1 MSLDRGTVGALA
13 VPVSGVLRPKRTTRQ
28 HVGHFF
34 RSKPLGTIGA
44 AVAVLL
50 IIVAVFAPVIATH
63 DPYDSDTE
71 QLLSAPNANAWFG
84 GDHLGRDVF
93 SRIVYGARISLYVG
107 IFASFIGS
115 TVGMLI
121 GIISVHFSGKT
132 DLIVQRLIDA
142 MMAFPALILAIAI
155 VAAMGASVNNV
166 VIALAIIY
174 IPSTARILRAQALTV
189 KEMDYILAA
198 RAVGASDW
206 RIVRSYMIPNCL
218 AVFIVIVTF
227 HLGGAIIA
235 EASLSFLGVGVPPEV
250 PSWGGMLGPAAG
262 NIRTAWW
269 VGIFPG
275 AAIAIVVFAWNL
287 LGDALRDVMDPRLR
301 GTGGAG

>member
-1 MSLDRGTVGALA
+1 MDLDRETAGALA
-13 VPVSGVLRPKRTTRQ
+13 ERVSGAIRPKRTIGQ
-28 HVGHFF
+28 NVAHFF
-34 RSKPLGTIGA
+34 RSKPLGAVGA
-44 AVAVLL
+44 IIAALLVLVAIL
-50 IIVAVFAPVIATH
+50 APVIATD
-63 DPYDSDTE
+63 DPYDSE
-71 QLLSAPNANAWFG
+71 VEHVLAAPGADVWFG

-93 SRIVYGARISLYVG
+93 SRIVYGARISLRVG
-107 IFASFIGS
+107 ILASFIGS
-115 TVGMLI
+115 TIGLLI
-121 GIISVHFSGKT
+121 GVASVHFGGKT

-155 VAAMGASVNNV
+155 VAALGASINNV

-174 IPSTARILRAQALTV
+174 IPSTARIVRAQALTI

-198 RAVGASDW
+198 RAVGAGDW
-206 RIVRSYMIPNCL
+206 RIMFRYMIPNTL

-235 EASLSFLGVGVPPEV
+235 EASLSFLGVGVPPEE

-275 AAIAIVVFAWNL
+275 AAIAVVVFAWNL
-287 LGDALRDVMDPRLR
+287 LGDALRDVLDPRLR
-301 GTGGAG
+301 GTGGTG